1 MKIQNV
7 CCCCG
12 RTIEN
17 SFVYC
22 PWCGNEVMASAKP
35 EVHERPLYE
44 YIECIADDVR
54 EQRIFNIEY
63 SLNQLENDL
72 SKILEECSQ

>member
-1 MKIQNV
+1 MKIRNV

-22 PWCGNEVMASAKP
+22 PWCGKEVMASKP
-35 EVHERPLYE
+35 ETKEKPLYE

-54 EQRIFNIEY
+54 EQRIFKIEY

-72 SKILEECSQ
+72 SKMLEECRQ

>member
-1 MKIQNV
+1 MKAQNV

-22 PWCGNEVMASAKP
+22 PWCGKEVITPSKAQLFEEP
-35 EVHERPLYE
+35 IFER
-44 YIECIADDVR
+44 IEFISDDVR
-54 EQRIFNIEY
+54 EQRIFKIEY
-63 SLNQLENDL
+63 SLNQLEEDL
-72 SKILEECSQ
+72 SRMLADCQK

>member
-17 SFVYC
+17 TFVYC
-22 PWCGNEVMASAKP
+22 PWCGKEVMALKP
-35 EVHERPLYE
+35 EIKEQPLYE

-54 EQRIFNIEY
+54 EQRIFKIEY

-72 SKILEECSQ
+72 SKMLAECRR

>member
-7 CCCCG
+7 CCSCG

-22 PWCGNEVMASAKP
+22 PWCGKEVMSASKANMNDKT
-35 EVHERPLYE
+35 LYE
-44 YIECIADDVR
+44 YIECISDDIR
-54 EQRIFNIEY
+54 EQRIFKIEY
-63 SLNQLENDL
+63 SLNQLEEDL
-72 SKILEECSQ
+72 SKILSECQQ